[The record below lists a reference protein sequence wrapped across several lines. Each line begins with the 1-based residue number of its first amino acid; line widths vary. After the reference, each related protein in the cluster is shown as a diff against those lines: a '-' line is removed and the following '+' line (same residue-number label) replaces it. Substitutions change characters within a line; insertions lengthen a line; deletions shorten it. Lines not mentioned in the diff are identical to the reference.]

1 MSDVDKQAN
10 TVEVGEVAGS
20 VIPTRNI
27 ATGLIDADAMKVVRR
42 LRRFGHSAYLVGGC
56 VRDLM
61 LRRRPKDFD
70 VATSARPNEIHK
82 LFRNCR
88 LIGRRFRL
96 AHIIFRGKVIET
108 ATFRAAVDNQGSD
121 LLIRSDNVFG
131 SEQQDAYR
139 RDFTINGLFYDPV
152 ERHIID
158 YVGGMADLA
167 RRILRF
173 IGEPEI
179 RVQEDPVRILRAI
192 RFAARLGF
200 TIESATYQA
209 MQRYRQDISRC
220 APPRVLEEIVRMLR
234 CGASQRCMWLM
245 WESGVLPV
253 LLPEVA
259 QFLARAP
266 ERGEERQPG
275 AGLFAYLRALDSGE
289 RELLSNPVLLAAVL
303 LHPVADIVE
312 NGCQAYGLGQ
322 RQSAPGE
329 VARLLLRRF
338 IQRLALPRWQA
349 ERIQQVVATQ
359 FRLGKLRPGMRVPRS
374 LLRRNYF
381 PEALDLFSCGV
392 RATGQGR
399 RLLRQLQRASRRKPA
414 AGLPQAPAEQPGPV
428 RKARRRRRRPRKRR
442 DQEGGR

>member
-1 MSDVDKQAN
+1 VSTVDRQTDPLAAEDVA
-10 TVEVGEVAGS
+10 AA

-27 ATGLIDADAMKVVRR
+27 VAGRIDADAMKVVRR

-70 VATSARPNEIHK
+70 VATSARPNEIRK

-96 AHIIFRGKVIET
+96 AHIIFRDKVIET
-108 ATFRAAVDNQGSD
+108 ATFRAAVDNHGDD

-158 YVGGMADLA
+158 YVGGMEDLA

-173 IGEPEI
+173 IGEPEV

-200 TIESATYQA
+200 SIEPATYRA
-209 MQRYRQDISRC
+209 MQRYRQDVSRC
-220 APPRVLEEIVRMLR
+220 APPRLLEEVIRMLR
-234 CGASQRCMWLM
+234 SGAAQQCFQLM
-245 WESGVLPV
+245 WECGVLPV

-259 QFLARAP
+259 RFLARSP
-266 ERGEERQPG
+266 ERGEEREPG
-275 AGLFAYLRALDSGE
+275 AGLFAYLRALDAGE

-303 LHPVADIVE
+303 LHPVADIME
-312 NGCQAYGLGQ
+312 HGCRPYGLSG
-322 RQSAPGE
+322 RESAPGE
-329 VARLLLRRF
+329 IARLLLRGI
-338 IQRLALPRWQA
+338 IQRLSLPRWQA
-349 ERIQQVVATQ
+349 ERIQQVIATQ
-359 FRLGKLRPGMRVPRS
+359 FRLRKLRPGMRAPRV

-392 RATGQGR
+392 RATSHGR
-399 RLLRQLQRASRRKPA
+399 RLLRQLQRATRQKPPAPA
-414 AGLPQAPAEQPGPV
+414 AVPEPGPTSTGA
-428 RKARRRRRRPRKRR
+428 KTRRRRRRPRRR
-442 DQEGGR
+442 PGKQAGG